1 MAGLISGNMQIY
13 FKGDMKEIC
22 SNKNSRGRGWKNII

>member
-1 MAGLISGNMQIY
+1 MAGLISGSMQIY

-22 SNKNSRGRGWKNII
+22 SNKNSRERG